1 VPIARA
7 TDPRMIRML
16 SSGVLSI
23 AVNHRMFGG
32 MKRSR
37 IPHSASVPTMIVG
50 IVVIRPILRQVL
62 ADTASPAQ
70 RIWVSQIGPA
80 KNATPPPRL
89 WMAPTCVVSG
99 TTPVVRASHPRNSTS
114 APSDAPRG
122 RIRISAA
129 VTTETTA
136 TITSCAV
143 RAHRDANPALE
154 RHYGH
159 YLAPFRLES
168 GRPAGWQFI
177 ERLQRRQRIRPSRSP
192 RQAAMRG
199 HVRYHRRPW

>member
-50 IVVIRPILRQVL
+50 IVVIRAILKQVL

-70 RIWVSQIGPA
+70 RIWVSQTGPA
-80 KNATPPPRL
+80 RDATPPPRL
-89 WMAPTCVVSG
+89 WMAPTSVVSG
-99 TTPVVRASHPRNSTS
+99 TTPVARATHPRYRAS

-129 VTTETTA
+129 VTAETTA

-143 RAHRDANPALE
+143 REHRYANPALGRRY
-154 RHYGH
+154 RHC
-159 YLAPFRLES
+159 LARSVRSLGDQQGGSSSSGSRDAKGFDRLD
-168 GRPAGWQFI
+168 
-177 ERLQRRQRIRPSRSP
+177 RLGKPQ
-192 RQAAMRG
+192 
-199 HVRYHRRPW
+199 